1 VATAI
6 LSMEITGGEKIA
18 LMLQDVE
25 VRTKDLHP
33 VWEHISRDFR
43 AASERQFSTEGSL
56 SGGWAPLSP
65 NYAAWKAR
73 HYPGTKIL
81 ELTGALRDSLA
92 GGPGY
97 IDDRQ
102 ADALRLGT
110 SVPYGRYHQ
119 VGGRM
124 PKRPPIAITDDM
136 KKRWAKAVHTFIAGG
151 DLDAVMERTSLFG
164 G

>member
-1 VATAI
+1 VADAI

-18 LMLQDVE
+18 LMLQGVE
-25 VRTKDLHP
+25 SRAKDLRP
-33 VWEHISRDFR
+33 VWEHISGDFR

-56 SGGWAPLSP
+56 SGGWAPLSSH
-65 NYAAWKAR
+65 YAAWKAM

-81 ELTGALRDSLA
+81 ELTGALRGSLT
-92 GGPGY
+92 GGTGH
-97 IDDRQ
+97 IDNRQ
-102 ADALRLGT
+102 ADSLRIGT

-119 VGGRM
+119 TGGRT

-136 KKRWAKAVHTFIAGG
+136 KKRWAKAMHTFIVGG
-151 DLDAVMERTSLFG
+151 NLDAVMERTSIFG